1 MTCFIRFFFFPTP
14 HKNLTRKKLS
24 NWGGKICGFFSSAIM
39 MLVNISDFA
48 GRKVCFFFVRTR
60 LSKFPRGHSNRGE
73 NVLKYSHRVR
83 KLAEK
88 RIIKGGARTEKKSS
102 AIKTMGNQQ
111 FEDKSL
117 TAPGGVAFRST
128 DRCGMQIGPG

>member
-1 MTCFIRFFFFPTP
+1 MTCFIRFFFFQPRTKISP
-14 HKNLTRKKLS
+14 EKTLKLGRENLR
-24 NWGGKICGFFSSAIM
+24 IFFIRDNDACQYFRFRGAES
-39 MLVNISDFA
+39 LL
-48 GRKVCFFFVRTR
+48 FFVRTR

-88 RIIKGGARTEKKSS
+88 RIIKGGERTEKKSS

-128 DRCGMQIGPG
+128 DRCGVQIGPG